1 MSDREIQVPEVEG
14 MTIQSMRL
22 TLTSSAETEIQID
35 FTDGTSFTSST
46 CPRRRVRR
54 GTIYRRQWRAPNHQ
68 EIRRPI
74 ALNKRSKRRAYNDA
88 E

>member
-14 MTIQSMRL
+14 KTIRSMRL

-46 CPRRRVRR
+46 CPRV
-54 GTIYRRQWRAPNHQ
+54 
-68 EIRRPI
+68 EF
-74 ALNKRSKRRAYNDA
+74 DA
-88 E
+88 GLYIGGSGEPQIIKKYGEQ

>member
-14 MTIQSMRL
+14 KTIRSMRL

-46 CPRRRVRR
+46 CPRV
-54 GTIYRRQWRAPNHQ
+54 
-68 EIRRPI
+68 EF
-74 ALNKRSKRRAYNDA
+74 DA
-88 E
+88 ELYIGGSGEPQIIKKYVDQSL